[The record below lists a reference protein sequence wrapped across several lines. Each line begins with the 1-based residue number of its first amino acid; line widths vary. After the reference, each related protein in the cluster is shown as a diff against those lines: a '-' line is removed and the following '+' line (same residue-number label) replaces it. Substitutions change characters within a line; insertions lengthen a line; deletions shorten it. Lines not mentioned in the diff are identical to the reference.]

1 MTPRLMIDV
10 NIDLHYQYGIT
21 VADTQTS
28 PLAKCLKGQ
37 GARRNGCFR
46 RLSYQS
52 QLLIPTLI
60 IDLVVTL

>member
-10 NIDLHYQYGIT
+10 NIDLRYQYGIS

-28 PLAKCLKGQ
+28 PLAKCPKGR

-52 QLLIPTLI
+52 
-60 IDLVVTL
+60 